1 MQKKTMSRLIAALS
15 VGVLI
20 TGSGA
25 TAAAANTTPK
35 PMSSARAST
44 PAVRNATEGAQDIRA
59 HWTPARMRVARPAP
73 EPRGRHSAEPQ
84 THELSARSAP
94 GAAAAGTGE
103 RDAPARPRSALADIT
118 QSQVW
123 NAHGQMPATTIGKLY
138 YDKPD
143 GPYECTATVISSANK
158 SLIWTAGHC
167 VSDGNG
173 HWFDH
178 WMFVPDYADGDHP
191 LGSWSWKSVATPRG
205 YLDNGDQDYDLAAIA
220 LQPLN
225 GNNVADL
232 AGSQGYKFNYGY
244 EWQAYEF
251 GYPFDTHPA
260 RNGITGQQLRYCVGQ
275 TWRPGISPFQPDQQA
290 IHCDQGHG
298 ASGGPWLDDLQLDRG
313 WGYLVGNVSY
323 HPDDNSD
330 EERSPHFGDAAVNVY
345 NNQQNA

>member
-1 MQKKTMSRLIAALS
+1 LEKNSPNAGETPITTSSERLPGWASPVSVSPRVPSR
-15 VGVLI
+15 
-20 TGSGA
+20 
-25 TAAAANTTPK
+25 
-35 PMSSARAST
+35 R
-44 PAVRNATEGAQDIRA
+44 
-59 HWTPARMRVARPAP
+59 
-73 EPRGRHSAEPQ
+73 RG
-84 THELSARSAP
+84 
-94 GAAAAGTGE
+94 
-103 RDAPARPRSALADIT
+103 D
-118 QSQVW
+118 
-123 NAHGQMPATTIGKLY
+123 
-138 YDKPD
+138 
-143 GPYECTATVISSANK
+143 
-158 SLIWTAGHC
+158 IWTTETRT
-167 VSDGNG
+167 N
-173 HWFDH
+173 
-178 WMFVPDYADGDHP
+178 Y
-191 LGSWSWKSVATPRG
+191 
-205 YLDNGDQDYDLAAIA
+205 NLAAIA